1 MTITDDETNAWIRRY
16 HPSTTSRK
24 RLVCFPHAGG
34 AATFY
39 HPVSAAFSPA
49 ADVVALQYPGRQDRR
64 REARIDD
71 LGVLADRVA
80 EQLMDLSE
88 KPSVFFGHSMGATLA
103 FEVAWRLEHKGAN
116 APRAVLVSGRRAPS
130 TRREEKVHLSDDDG
144 LIAEIRKLE
153 GTDSALL
160 DDEMLRI
167 ALPAI
172 RSDYRA
178 IESYTCEP
186 GRRLGCA
193 ITALTGDSDPKTSL
207 AEAEAW
213 RAHTS
218 GAFRLKVFPGGHFF
232 LTAQQA
238 AVNAEIAA
246 ALDF

>member
-1 MTITDDETNAWIRRY
+1 MTIADDETNAWIRRY
-16 HPSTTSRK
+16 HPSPGSRK

-39 HPVSAAFSPA
+39 HPVSAAFSEV

-64 REARIDD
+64 LEPRIED

-80 EQLMDLSE
+80 EQLMDLTE
-88 KPSVFFGHSMGATLA
+88 KPAVFFGHSMGAALA
-103 FEVAWRLEHKGAN
+103 FEVAWRLEHKGVN
-116 APRAVLVSGRRAPS
+116 APRALMVSGRCAPS
-130 TRREEKVHLSDDDG
+130 VQREEKVHLRDEDG
-144 LIAEIRKLE
+144 IIAEIRRLE
-153 GTDSALL
+153 GTDSALI

-178 IESYTCEP
+178 IESYRCEP
-186 GRRLGCA
+186 GRRVDCP
-193 ITALTGDSDPKTSL
+193 IIALTGDDDPKTSVED
-207 AEAEAW
+207 ADAW
-213 RAHTS
+213 REHTR
-218 GAFRLKVFPGGHFF
+218 GGFRLEVFPGGHFF
-232 LTAQQA
+232 LTPQRA